1 MSSLDMIFVC
11 ILVLDIQDLCA
22 LPTHYARVLRWA
34 VPGSIA
40 SFVSLVMITSQRNAL
55 VDDYDHRLSPIRC
68 CFFTTKSRPVRAW
81 QHSSYRN
88 LQKLETRSMTDFRGF
103 TLLQSS
109 ENVTNLRSPQ
119 HTCRSSSIAC
129 VSTITLQSS
138 EIALS
143 VDARSFATRLLH
155 LPFIALAGSLKHP
168 GLRPGNGNCMHPES
182 PCDCLQVGYCR
193 MFLSGAAS
201 HAAFAS
207 VASGMARRQA
217 CAVKRQTMTCRWW
230 RFLAFVS

>member
-1 MSSLDMIFVC
+1 MIFVC

-34 VPGSIA
+34 VPGFIA

-55 VDDYDHRLSPIRC
+55 VDDFDHRLSPIRC

-88 LQKLETRSMTDFRGF
+88 LQKLETRSMTYFRGF

-119 HTCRSSSIAC
+119 RTCRSSSIAC
-129 VSTITLQSS
+129 VSTIKVV
-138 EIALS
+138 EFR
-143 VDARSFATRLLH
+143 DRSLCGCTKFRHA
-155 LPFIALAGSLKHP
+155 S
-168 GLRPGNGNCMHPES
+168 
-182 PCDCLQVGYCR
+182 
-193 MFLSGAAS
+193 AAS
-201 HAAFAS
+201 ALHCPRWIS
-207 VASGMARRQA
+207 ETSRPSSRQWELHASGIAM
-217 CAVKRQTMTCRWW
+217 
-230 RFLAFVS
+230 